1 MELIINK
8 TTKRFQTRS
17 DKPNENWT
25 NEDVYVVDDNSELA
39 QKIQSNYPFFEL
51 VVENGEL
58 IDIELWTD
66 QQIQDYK
73 AQQEANREPTE
84 MEKLEAEN
92 AELWFSIME
101 NDTRDTSQD
110 TDIADIWFEI
120 MNTQ

>member
-1 MELIINK
+1 MIINK